1 VPLVS
6 PVVAAV
12 VEAEEVDEEAAYN
25 QGVNIVGEISVNIE
39 ETKFE

>member
-1 VPLVS
+1 MPLVA
-6 PVVAAV
+6 PVAAPV

-25 QGVNIVGEISVNIE
+25 QGVNIVGEVSVNME